1 MSRSL
6 YASAQSIIRKVEKTT
21 RNLECGRPTV
31 RDPIWGEIYKMSLTA
46 LEWGLRA
53 LKIPNQNNKKND
65 LIHKESDRPEELL
78 NFTLFPITNA
88 AAEGFNSKI
97 QSLKADARGFRNA
110 LNYRTRILF
119 YCGRLDLFPS
129 THEIP

>member
-1 MSRSL
+1 MDLFSFDAAPLRFWMWDVTKSQKTSSEDRQSERDQSRKTNRNRGQKWKCWVMKSSL
-6 YASAQSIIRKVEKTT
+6 PEMIKVAKMLAKH
-21 RNLECGRPTV
+21 LEG
-31 RDPIWGEIYKMSLTA
+31 
-46 LEWGLRA
+46 
-53 LKIPNQNNKKND
+53 
-65 LIHKESDRPEELL
+65 LL

-88 AAEGFNSKI
+88 VAEGFNSKI

-110 LNYRTRILF
+110 LNYRTRILL

>member
-1 MSRSL
+1 VMKSGL
-6 YASAQSIIRKVEKTT
+6 LEMKKVAKMLAKH
-21 RNLECGRPTV
+21 LEG
-31 RDPIWGEIYKMSLTA
+31 
-46 LEWGLRA
+46 
-53 LKIPNQNNKKND
+53 
-65 LIHKESDRPEELL
+65 LL

-88 AAEGFNSKI
+88 IAEGFNSKI
-97 QSLKADARGFRNA
+97 QALKADARGFRSA